1 MKNTYQAPQVQE
13 YIVQVGYQ
21 LLVSS
26 IITPNG
32 SSNTLLFSNDNAE
45 EDEEARVRSNDFDWD
60 W

>member
-1 MKNTYQAPQVQE
+1 MKKTYQAPQVQE

>member
-1 MKNTYQAPQVQE
+1 MKKTYQAPQVQE

-32 SSNTLLFSNDNAE
+32 SSNTLLFSNDSAE

>member
-1 MKNTYQAPQVQE
+1 MKKTYQAPQLQE